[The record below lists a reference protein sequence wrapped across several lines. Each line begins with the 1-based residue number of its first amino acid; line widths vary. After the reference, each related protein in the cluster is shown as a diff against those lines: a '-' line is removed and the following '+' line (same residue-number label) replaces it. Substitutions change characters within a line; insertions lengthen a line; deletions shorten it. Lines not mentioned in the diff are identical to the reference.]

1 MRQNPWGQR
10 KSRAERMLAFGR
22 GVSVRVNEVWTK
34 GTVQGIRPATPV
46 GQAAGYATHEA
57 IVSANVTEALE
68 LCVAKPYG
76 HGQLFKG

>member
-1 MRQNPWGQR
+1 
-10 KSRAERMLAFGR
+10 MLDFGR
-22 GVSVRVNEVWTK
+22 GVSVHEVGTK
-34 GTVQGIRPATPV
+34 GTVRGRRPATPV

-76 HGQLFKG
+76 HGQLLKG